1 MLGWSAFSRLAS
13 APADDLS
20 YVGEAGTLQPTLV
33 SPEDTDETPPLL
45 KTKVLS
51 AEAILRWATACLADQ
66 RVGRAQLERWLLGFQ
81 QNFLGGEG
89 RRLEL
94 LTTGGGTRSINLA
107 FEAVLASRAAEP
119 PSELRVLTGNPH
131 LAVERAARRF
141 GFQLTRL
148 DVDGSLCPRRLA
160 EAIHDPAVVAVYAQS
175 LSYTDGT
182 CDDLMR
188 ILEIIELE
196 NCRRV
201 QAMPAREAARVPLI
215 HLINDSCLAFCALV
229 HNDGTSASERRGGR
243 RGGLRVLD
251 MCVLDM
257 CAQPRGTCGVSGPA
271 FGDSAHPQLT
281 PLLVTLDAHKHLGT
295 DKGVSSVLGT
305 PGTLERLRGRQKVG
319 AQPSKGVLI
328 RALADMYL
336 VGVEGYRALY
346 GQLAE
351 RLERAAADL
360 ASAGLTIVNAHNRP
374 KGSTVLACEDP
385 DAVMTKRLKKRG
397 HAFAHLFHLHP
408 SGLPEG
414 EGRSQLGW
422 SLSFTPYSLRE
433 VAPGRMALDVFLND
447 LAVVCEHRRGGR
459 RPWLVRLLS
468 APDSLLSVLLSGGVP
483 EPCIF
488 TWLWTPGW
496 GRWVS
501 TTIMRRLYGQILDAG
516 VIASSRRA
524 DSLATLA
531 RLISLVFIVV
541 FLLFVLLA
549 LLLGRL
555 DLSLEVAAQPHAL
568 VLALPALGAFLS
580 FLLALRQ
587 PLSRSRTTGALTD
600 APSRPSA
607 ITNAKGISRD
617 AVGATTAS
625 RAPAKARSRSVLHG

>member
-51 AEAILRWATACLADQ
+51 AEAILRWATACLADH

-81 QNFLGGEG
+81 RHFLGGEG

-94 LTTGGGTRSINLA
+94 LTSGGGTRSINLA

-160 EAIHDPAVVAVYAQS
+160 EAIRDPAVVAVYAQS

-182 CDDLMR
+182 CDDLVR
-188 ILEIIELE
+188 ILEIVEIE

-201 QAMPAREAARVPLI
+201 QAVPAREAERVPLI

-251 MCVLDM
+251 MCG
-257 CAQPRGTCGVSGPA
+257 ASGPG
-271 FGDSAHPQLT
+271 FGDSAPPQLT

-531 RLISLVFIVV
+531 RLISLVFIVA
-541 FLLFVLLA
+541 FLLFFLLA

-555 DLSLEVAAQPHAL
+555 HLSLEAAAQPHAL
-568 VLALPALGAFLS
+568 VLALPALGAFLFS
-580 FLLALRQ
+580 SSSRRA
-587 PLSRSRTTGALTD
+587 SRSP
-600 APSRPSA
+600 APVP
-607 ITNAKGISRD
+607 
-617 AVGATTAS
+617 
-625 RAPAKARSRSVLHG
+625 PAR